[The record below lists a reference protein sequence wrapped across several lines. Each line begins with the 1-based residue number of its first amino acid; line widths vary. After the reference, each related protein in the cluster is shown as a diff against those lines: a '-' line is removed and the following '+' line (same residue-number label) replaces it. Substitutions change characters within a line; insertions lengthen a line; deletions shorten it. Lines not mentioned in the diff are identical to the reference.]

1 MPTYSIGLTGGIG
14 SGKSTVAA
22 MLQQLGAGIV
32 DADVLVHE
40 LIAPSGA
47 AVEALKQSFGAEAI
61 AADGGLDRVWM
72 RARAFGDADVRRR
85 LEAILHP
92 QVRAAAEQRAI
103 ALSTLVPY
111 IVFVIP
117 LLVESGDWRL
127 QVQRILVVDC
137 VEAAQ
142 ISRVAARPGMDEATA
157 RAILQAQAT
166 RQSRLAIADDVLY
179 NEVPRADVESRVV
192 RLHWHYVE
200 GARDSALRNSL

>member
-22 MLQQLGAGIV
+22 MLQRLGAGIV

-47 AVEALKQSFGAEAI
+47 AVESLRHAFGAAAI
-61 AADGGLDRVWM
+61 AADGGLDRAWM
-72 RARAFGDADVRRR
+72 RARAFGDAEVRHR

-117 LLVESGDWRL
+117 LLVESGDWRSR
-127 QVQRILVVDC
+127 VQRILVVDC

-142 ISRVAARPGMDEATA
+142 ISRVAARPGMDQATA
-157 RAILQAQAT
+157 RAILHAQAT

-179 NEVPRADVESRVV
+179 NEAPRVDIESRVAL
-192 RLHWHYVE
+192 LHWHYVE
-200 GARDSALRNSL
+200 WARVSALRNSL

>member
-1 MPTYSIGLTGGIG
+1 MPTYAIGLTGGIG

-22 MLQQLGAGIV
+22 MLQQLGAGII
-32 DADVLVHE
+32 DADTLVHE

-47 AVEALKQSFGAEAI
+47 AVEALRREFGTEAI
-61 AADGGLDRVWM
+61 AADGGLDRAWM

-92 QVRAAAEQRAI
+92 QVRAAAEQRAVS
-103 ALSTLVPY
+103 LSTLVPY

-117 LLVESGDWRL
+117 LLVESGDWRSR
-127 QVQRILVVDC
+127 VQRILVVDC
-137 VEAAQ
+137 VEAVQ

-157 RAILQAQAT
+157 RAILHAQAK

-179 NEVPRADVESRVV
+179 NEAPRADIESRVAL
-192 RLHWHYVE
+192 LHRHYVQW
-200 GARDSALRNSL
+200 ARDPVLRNSL

>member
-14 SGKSTVAA
+14 SGKSTIAA

-32 DADVLVHE
+32 DADALVHE

-47 AVEALKQSFGAEAI
+47 AVEALRREFGAEAI
-61 AADGGLDRVWM
+61 AADGGLDRAWM

-85 LEAILHP
+85 LEAVLHP
-92 QVRAAAEQRAI
+92 QVRAEARERAI

-117 LLVESGDWRL
+117 LLVESGDWKSR
-127 QVQRILVVDC
+127 VQRILVVDC
-137 VEAAQ
+137 VETTQ
-142 ISRVAARPGMDEATA
+142 VSRVAERPGMDEKSA
-157 RAILQAQAT
+157 RAILHAQAT

-179 NEVPRADVESRVV
+179 NEAPWADIQSRVAL
-192 RLHWHYVE
+192 LHRHYVQW
-200 GARDSALRNSL
+200 AHDPAMRNSL

>member
-32 DADVLVHE
+32 DADILVHE

-47 AVEALKQSFGAEAI
+47 AVEALRQEFGSEAI

-72 RARAFGDADVRRR
+72 RARAFGDADVRHR

-92 QVRAAAEQRAI
+92 QVRAAAEQRAM

-117 LLVESGDWRL
+117 LLVESGDWRSR
-127 QVQRILVVDC
+127 VQRILVVDC
-137 VEAAQ
+137 VEGAQ

-157 RAILQAQAT
+157 RAILNAQAT
-166 RQSRLAIADDVLY
+166 RESRLAIADDVLY
-179 NEVPRADVESRVV
+179 NEAPRADIESRVAL
-192 RLHWHYVE
+192 LHRHYVE
-200 GARDSALRNSL
+200 WARDPALRNGL